1 MRFPDILR
9 TVAAASLA
17 ALLLVAPGCKKYS
30 KIPQEGSSTNGITKL
45 ACDATFENI
54 MQQEIQVFEYIYP
67 HADVLPYY
75 LDEKACIDSI
85 LELKVNA
92 AVTTRPLSDK
102 EITYLQSKRKK
113 VFQKCVAIDA
123 VALIVNNDNP
133 LDRIDLIDLEDILTG
148 KIQEWDQM
156 GPGMKKLGKIDVVFE
171 HEGASTVNFM
181 RDSLLNGASFGD
193 NVFAQG
199 SSQAVYD
206 AVMQRKNAIGV
217 LGVSWLSSDLDGT
230 PAGST
235 EELAKASE
243 RSDTTALDFTPD
255 VKVLKVQQPGTPT
268 YWKPYQQYIFE
279 GKYPLLRSIYMITT
293 SVPGAPAH
301 GFYSFVTGV
310 QGQKLMLMTGI
321 LPSHVHARKVKVE

>member
-1 MRFPDILR
+1 MNLNKIFRSLV
-9 TVAAASLA
+9 VAGMT
-17 ALLLVAPGCKKYS
+17 ALVAVAPGCKKYS
-30 KIPQEGSSTNGITKL
+30 KIPAEGSSTNGITRL

-54 MQQEIQVFEYIYP
+54 MQQEIEVFEYIYP

-75 LDEKACIDSI
+75 IDEKACIDSI

-92 AVTTRPLSDK
+92 AVTTRPLSEK
-102 EITYLQSKRKK
+102 EIAYLQSKKKK

-123 VALIVNNDNP
+123 VALIVNNENP
-133 LDRIDLIDLEDILTG
+133 IDRIDLKDLEDILTG

-193 NVFAQG
+193 NVYAQG

-206 AVMQRKNAIGV
+206 AVMARKNAIGV

-235 EELAKASE
+235 EELARASE
-243 RSDTTALDFTPD
+243 KSDTTVLDFTPD

-321 LPSHVHARKVKVE
+321 LPSHMHARKVKVE